1 MEKGP
6 LISIGMV
13 TDPGKK
19 SVNEDAYYIL
29 EDRASPEGPLL
40 NGLYAV
46 ADAESK
52 DRMGEAA
59 ARLLLSTIAE
69 KIEPLFNQE
78 HESFL
83 VELKKAIQEGYGRLR
98 ELSKNEGWKGISV
111 SLACAVIYGYRLY
124 YSILGSCAIFHLR
137 DGELKKLVS
146 GTPEEMEEITPEGE
160 LVSPEVFEIK
170 LAPGDS
176 LLFATD
182 GLSDRVRMADIGEV
196 LQWSISPQAA
206 VERLVSLAK
215 RAGGE
220 DNITGVAVEILEETK
235 PGGYWWKIGLS
246 LLGLLAVGF
255 LLSFLIF
262 WHREAPP
269 PSPTETISSSYS
281 ARFRFIEDLRDPYA
295 ILQWDKN
302 LFVLDKEE
310 KRVRKFVEGKE
321 DLGFDGYLPAADAPC
336 DMVASSRYIYIVDAS
351 GKFFYLDP
359 EKGNPVMLLPE
370 MGDKG
375 SLSSPRAIEY
385 DGTYFYVADRG
396 NDRIVIFNR
405 DFKYLEEYS
414 GEAEDGS
421 PIFEKPNG
429 LALDEK
435 GNLYVSLK
443 NRHEVLKVDYRGNV
457 VATATTG
464 ATSVGTY
471 DGPSDLALTYSGEV
485 LVPEMSTNQILV
497 FDSDLNLISKI
508 SPDQLEDPAFRD
520 PKGLCATSEALYVV
534 GGSSE
539 DLEGYVWRIPW
550 NLFSQSP

>member
-29 EDRASPEGPLL
+29 EDRASPEGPVL

-46 ADAESK
+46 ADAESQN
-52 DRMGEAA
+52 RMGEAA

-98 ELSKNEGWKGISV
+98 ELSKNEGWKGISI
-111 SLACAVIYGYRLY
+111 SLACAVISGYRLY
-124 YSILGSCAIFHLR
+124 YSILGSCSIFHLR
-137 DGELKKLVS
+137 NGELKKLVS
-146 GTPEEMEEITPEGE
+146 GVQEEMKEITPESE
-160 LVSPEVFEIK
+160 LISPEVFETK
-170 LAPGDS
+170 LSPGDS
-176 LLFATD
+176 VLFVTD
-182 GLSDRVRMADIGEV
+182 GLSDRVRMADMGEV
-196 LQWSISPQAA
+196 LQWSVSPQAA
-206 VERLVSLAK
+206 VERMVSLAK

-220 DNITGVAVEILEETK
+220 DNITAVAMDLLEETR

-246 LLGLLAVGF
+246 LMGLLAIGF

-262 WHREAPP
+262 WHREAPSP
-269 PSPTETISSSYS
+269 IPTETITSSYT
-281 ARFRFIEDLRDPYA
+281 ARYRFVEDLRDPYSV
-295 ILQWDKN
+295 LQWEKN

-321 DLGFDGYLPAADAPC
+321 DLGYDGYLPAADAPC
-336 DMVASSRYIYIVDAS
+336 DMVASSRYIFILDAS
-351 GKFFYLDP
+351 GKFFFLDP

-370 MGDKG
+370 MGEKG

-414 GEAEDGS
+414 GVNEDGF
-421 PIFEKPNG
+421 PVFEKPNG
-429 LALDEK
+429 LALDDR

-443 NRHEVLKVDYRGNV
+443 NKHEVVKVDYRGNI

-471 DGPSDLALTYSGEV
+471 DGPSDLALTYSGDV

-497 FDSDLNLISKI
+497 FDSDLNLKFKI
-508 SPDQLEDPAFRD
+508 TPEKLEDPAFRD

-539 DLEGYVWRIPW
+539 NLEGYVWRIPW
-550 NLFSQSP
+550 NLFLQSP